1 MDSRFDRERAR
12 KNRIELVLHDHVSAR
27 EYRELGALVRY
38 CVDRIER
45 ELDDPECWD
54 VKIVPTG
61 DEVQSASNGL
71 DGALAAWDA
80 LCSLEQTL
88 REARARRRTRRPAAR
103 FDHR

>member
-1 MDSRFDRERAR
+1 MESRFDRERAK

-45 ELDDPECWD
+45 ELDDPACWD

-61 DEVQSASNGL
+61 DAVQSASSGL

-88 REARARRRTRRPAAR
+88 RDARARRRTRRPAAR
-103 FDHR
+103 FDHG